1 MMFTSAPRTAAAVL
15 CATLLLVAS
24 GAQAQVQRSFIN
36 SSFEEPVL
44 PSDACWSIRESQL
57 VPGWETTEP
66 TWTGGWDAS
75 THGTCG
81 GHKASP
87 PIENAMQ
94 IFKGNFQG
102 ANPASGSQYAEL
114 NAYTP
119 SRLYQSACLISG
131 DVVQWQFT
139 HKGRSSD
146 TERAAFNIGTN
157 PSGAGSQ
164 LIVDVTTTTTGTGT
178 INSVG
183 IGSANVASNV
193 NQWANYSGSF
203 TWSGATGIQTVGFQ
217 ALSGASVG
225 NYLDDIHFD
234 LTPFVEFAT
243 ANGSDAEATGGN
255 VPQIRVSGSFLVPT
269 PITVNVVGGTA
280 TLGTD
285 YTTPSGSSSF
295 QVIIPA
301 GEYAGALFPLDVE
314 IIDDDSQE
322 DDETIVFELDATSS
336 DYMVLSTQTCGAP
349 ALASSTY
356 TILDDDIEADL
367 AIAKDDGQTAYTP
380 GGTVIYEIVVT
391 NVGPVEVLGA
401 QISDPLPSGIVD
413 ASWTCADDG
422 SGSACGAASGT
433 GGIATTADLPV
444 GTSVTYTLTM
454 TVPIGFGGDLVNT
467 ATVDAPA
474 GVTDADPS
482 NNTASDTNTPFTT
495 PPGPEPS
502 VCNIADNGSFESP
515 DIQNDPEG
523 PGDNTAY
530 VNGFAIWRTTTNPIS
545 GWETVAG
552 TIDILRHFNNAS
564 NGLQSIDLW
573 GTAPATLRQT
583 FTGLVPG
590 AQYTFSVDYSG
601 LSAANSIAVV
611 QLGNGVG
618 AAPVTLATLQPAAD
632 AVSNGNAGI
641 PDTPSFSVTWSTY
654 RHTFIAAGTEAT
666 VQFVN
671 NTAPADFNTGLFV
684 DNFSFAGDPCAD
696 LAIVKTVTPE
706 EARSGEAVVYTLQA
720 SNDGPDSAD
729 GALLTDPGVPGSLNC
744 TALTCAAAAG
754 AVCPAAPTPAQLA
767 AGLVIPTFPVG
778 GTITLELTC
787 TVTATGAP

>member
-1 MMFTSAPRTAAAVL
+1 MMFTSAPRAAAVVL
-15 CATLLLVAS
+15 CALVLLAAS

-66 TWTGGWDAS
+66 TWTGNW
-75 THGTCG
+75 TPTEHGTCG
-81 GHKASP
+81 GHKPSP
-87 PIENAMQ
+87 PIEGAMQ

-119 SRLYQSACLISG
+119 SRLYQTACLISG
-131 DVVQWQFT
+131 DVVQWQFA
-139 HKGRSSD
+139 HKGRASN

-183 IGSANVASNV
+183 TGSASVASNV
-193 NQWANYSGSF
+193 NNWANYSGSF
-203 TWSGATGIQTVGFQ
+203 TWSGATGMQTVGFQ

-225 NYLDDIHFD
+225 NYLDEIHFD

-243 ANGSDAEATGGN
+243 ASGSDAEATGGN
-255 VPQIRVSGSFLVPT
+255 IPQIVVSGRFLAPT
-269 PITVNVVGGTA
+269 SITVNVVGGTA
-280 TLGTD
+280 TLGAD

-295 QVIIPA
+295 QVMIPA
-301 GEYAGALFPLDVE
+301 GQYAGALFPLGVE

-356 TILDDDIEADL
+356 TILDDDIEVDL
-367 AIAKDDGQTAYTP
+367 AITKDDGQTAYSP

-391 NVGPVEVLGA
+391 NNGPVDVLGA
-401 QISDPLPSGIVD
+401 QISDPLPNGITD
-413 ASWTCADDG
+413 ASWACADDG
-422 SGSACGAASGT
+422 GGSACSEASGT
-433 GGIATTADLPV
+433 GAIATAADLPV
-444 GTSVTYTLTM
+444 GTSVTYTLT
-454 TVPIGFGGDLVNT
+454 VPVPVSYSGDLTNT
-467 ATVDAPA
+467 ATVDVPV
-474 GVTDADPS
+474 GMTDADPS
-482 NNTASDTNTPFTT
+482 NNTASDTNTQFTT
-495 PPGPEPS
+495 PPGPVPG
-502 VCNIADNGSFESP
+502 VCNIANNGSFESP

-523 PGDNTAY
+523 PGDNTAF
-530 VNGFAIWRTTTNPIS
+530 VNGFAVWRTTTNPIS

-552 TIDILRHFNNAS
+552 TIDILRLYNNAS
-564 NGLQSIDLW
+564 EGLQSIDMW
-573 GTAPATLRQT
+573 GTAAATIRQT

-590 AQYTFSVDYSG
+590 GQYTFSVDYSG

-618 AAPVTLATLQPAAD
+618 ATPVTLATLQPSAD
-632 AVSNGNAGI
+632 GIFNGNAGV
-641 PDTPSFSVTWSTY
+641 PDTPMWSVVWSTY
-654 RHTFIAAGTEAT
+654 THTFTATGTEAT
-666 VQFVN
+666 IQIVN
-671 NTAPADFNTGLFV
+671 NTAPATQNTGLFV
-684 DNFSFAGDPCAD
+684 DNFIFAGDPCAD
-696 LAIVKTVTPE
+696 LGVVKTVTPD
-706 EARSGEAVVYTLQA
+706 AVVSGDEVVYTLQVA
-720 SNDGPDSAD
+720 NNGPDAAD
-729 GALLTDPGVPGSLNC
+729 GAVVTDAGVPGSLEC
-744 TALTCAAAAG
+744 TALSCSAGGG
-754 AVCPAAPTPAQLA
+754 AVCPGSPTPAQLA
-767 AGLVIPTFPVG
+767 AGLAIPTFPVG
-778 GTITLELTC
+778 GTLTLELTC
-787 TVTATGAP
+787 TVTATGN